1 MQRPIRDGR
10 TAGPGPAAAGLVLM
24 SSVLFIGRC
33 RCQDKYGHYTA
44 IASSTLGPELNE
56 YEYA

>member
-1 MQRPIRDGR
+1 MD
-10 TAGPGPAAAGLVLM
+10 AAAAAAAGLVLM

-33 RCQDKYGHYTA
+33 WCRDKYGHYTA